1 MQFNVMLDSKVFR
14 SMSESMMIWFLST
27 LIFLIAFCFIGKLR
41 NDFKMWWGSTFQMSW
56 TFLIY
61 QIKNILKPLL
71 REMVLNKDKISRPN
85 SALMELYNQ
94 GSRRPSMATRR
105 CSEVILTNDSM
116 KKFRHSE
123 RRKSQLSPT
132 YKNVNFLTTEINE
145 N

>member
-1 MQFNVMLDSKVFR
+1 
-14 SMSESMMIWFLST
+14 MI
-27 LIFLIAFCFIGKLR
+27 
-41 NDFKMWWGSTFQMSW
+41 
-56 TFLIY
+56 
-61 QIKNILKPLL
+61 
-71 REMVLNKDKISRPN
+71 LNKDKISRPN

-123 RRKSQLSPT
+123 RRKSQPRNQS
-132 YKNVNFLTTEINE
+132 YKNVNFLTTEIDE